1 MRRVRG
7 GPRGPL
13 AAGLEALAGLPALV
27 GALLG
32 FLGFVGFLGAT
43 PAVAA
48 TAAATPAA
56 AVTAAAATAR
66 PRQVVLA
73 TVPGVT
79 WEDVAAGRAPVLRS
93 LGERWS
99 MAALSI
105 RTAVSPTDADAAMTT
120 IGAGNRAR
128 GRTAA
133 DNAGL
138 HFGAVP
144 GALGESLHE
153 HGLRAV
159 AVGDSTAVLALGRTD
174 AAGTPDVVVEAGL
187 SDAALASVAGRLD
200 FRRDTLV
207 VVSPYRS
214 PPGPDRLMVAVVA
227 GVGATPGGWIT
238 SATTHR
244 NGIVT
249 LPDIAPGILQLFG
262 IAAPAS
268 MTGQAFRTVP
278 AHGDRL
284 HALTG
289 LEAAAVS
296 YSKRVGP
303 FTFVLAVAGVAVFAA
318 GWSTLRTGSGT
329 GGWTGFWSLSEQ
341 NPYRVLRPTVV
352 VAAGLLLAAIPLAC
366 LAQAA
371 VGAER
376 WTALPAFGFLVAAA
390 LAVVGVALAGPW
402 RRRRAGPAAFVA
414 AATVLAIATDL
425 VTGSRGQLTS
435 LIGYTPIEGGRF
447 YGLSAVSFAILT
459 TYVVVLAGMLAGAM
473 PRWSVTVIAAVGVV
487 TVGLAGA
494 PMLGAKFGSILT
506 LVPAF
511 GVLALLATGRRLSL
525 RALAVIVAGAAI
537 IALGIGAADA
547 LRPAQSQTH
556 IGRFVGALLGGGG
569 GPGSVGDVIQ
579 RKLDANLGIFIR
591 APYALLAPAA
601 LVFVAV
607 VVLRPARVIEAPM
620 RAVPGL
626 REGLLAAMAALAIA
640 MFLNDSGVA
649 IPAMGLAIGTPWA
662 VAALLPANEAEVP

>member
-1 MRRVRG
+1 M
-7 GPRGPL
+7 
-13 AAGLEALAGLPALV
+13 
-27 GALLG
+27 
-32 FLGFVGFLGAT
+32 
-43 PAVAA
+43 
-48 TAAATPAA
+48 
-56 AVTAAAATAR
+56 
-66 PRQVVLA
+66 
-73 TVPGVT
+73 PGVT

-159 AVGDSTAVLALGRTD
+159 AMGDSTALLAVGRTD
-174 AAGTPDVVVEAGL
+174 AVDGIPDVTVDAGL

-200 FRRDTLV
+200 LTRDTLI
-207 VVSPYRS
+207 VVSPYRA

-227 GVGATPGGWIT
+227 GVGATPGGWIA

-262 IAAPAS
+262 IAAPPS
-268 MTGQAFRTVP
+268 MTGQAFHTVP
-278 AHGDRL
+278 ARGDRL
-284 HALTG
+284 RTLTG
-289 LEAAAVS
+289 LQAAAVS

-303 FTFVLAVAGVAVFAA
+303 FTFVLALAGVAVFAA
-318 GWSTLRTGSGT
+318 GWSTLRKNAGMAAVTP
-329 GGWTGFWSLSEQ
+329 GGWSGFFSLSEQ
-341 NPYRVLRPTVV
+341 FPDQVLRPSVV
-352 VAAGLLLAAIPLAC
+352 VAGGLLVAAIPLAC

-376 WTALPAFGFLVAAA
+376 WAALPAFGFLVAAA
-390 LAVVGVALAGPW
+390 LAAVGGALAGPW
-402 RRRRAGPAAFVA
+402 RRRRAGPAAFIA
-414 AATVLAIATDL
+414 AGTVLAIAADL

-447 YGLSAVSFAILT
+447 YGLSAVSFAIFA
-459 TYVVVLAGMLAGAM
+459 TYVVVLAGMLAGAR
-473 PRWSVTVIAAVGVV
+473 PRWSATVVAAVAVV

-494 PMLGAKFGSILT
+494 PMFGAKFGSILT

-511 GVLALLATGRRLSL
+511 GLLALLVSGRRLSL
-525 RALAVIVAGAAI
+525 RALVAIVAGAAVL
-537 IALGIGAADA
+537 ALGIGAADA

-569 GPGSVGDVIQ
+569 GTGSVWEVIQ
-579 RKLDANLGIFIR
+579 RKLDANLGIFVR

-601 LVFVAV
+601 LVFVAL
-607 VVLRPARVIEAPM
+607 VVLRPARVVDAPM

-626 REGLLAAMAALAIA
+626 REGLLAAMAALAVA

-649 IPAMGLAIGTPWA
+649 IPAIGLAIGVPWA
-662 VAALLPANEAEVP
+662 VAALLPANAGRSGPPEVP

>member
-1 MRRVRG
+1 V
-7 GPRGPL
+7 L
-13 AAGLEALAGLPALV
+13 AA
-27 GALLG
+27 
-32 FLGFVGFLGAT
+32 
-43 PAVAA
+43 
-48 TAAATPAA
+48 
-56 AVTAAAATAR
+56 
-66 PRQVVLA
+66 
-73 TVPGVT
+73 VPGVT

-159 AVGDSTAVLALGRTD
+159 AVGDSTALLAVGRVD
-174 AAGTPDVVVEAGL
+174 AGAETADLAVEAGL

-200 FRRDTLV
+200 LTRDTLV

-244 NGIVT
+244 KGIVT
-249 LPDIAPGILQLFG
+249 LADIAPGILQLFG
-262 IAAPAS
+262 IKAPPS
-268 MTGQAFRTVP
+268 MTGQAFHTVP

-284 HALTG
+284 RTFTG
-289 LEAAAVS
+289 LQAAAVS

-318 GWSTLRTGSGT
+318 GWYTLLRRGAGVASEGASVTASVAPGGT
-329 GGWTGFWSLSEQ
+329 PRGWSRFCSLSEQ
-341 NPYRVLRPTVV
+341 FPDQFLRPSVV
-352 VAAGLLLAAIPLAC
+352 VAEGLLVAAIPLAC

-376 WTALPAFGFLVAAA
+376 WPALPAFGFLVAAA
-390 LAVVGVALAGPW
+390 VAVVGVALAGPW

-414 AATVLAIATDL
+414 AATVLAIAADL

-447 YGLSAVSFAILT
+447 YGLSAVSFAILA
-459 TYVVVLAGMLAGAM
+459 TYVVALAGMLAGAM
-473 PRWSVTVIAAVGVV
+473 PRRSVAVIAAVAAV

-511 GVLALLATGRRLSL
+511 GLLALLASGRRLSL
-525 RALAVIVAGAAI
+525 RALAAIVAGAAV

-569 GPGSVGDVIQ
+569 GTGSVGEVIQ
-579 RKLDANLGIFIR
+579 RKLDANLGIFVR

-601 LVFVAV
+601 LVFVAL
-607 VVLRPARVIEAPM
+607 VVLRPARVIDAPM

-626 REGLLAAMAALAIA
+626 REGLLAAMAALAVA

-649 IPAMGLAIGTPWA
+649 IPAMGLAIGVPWT
-662 VAALLPANEAEVP
+662 VAALIPRRDPAGPR

>member
-1 MRRVRG
+1 
-7 GPRGPL
+7 
-13 AAGLEALAGLPALV
+13 
-27 GALLG
+27 
-32 FLGFVGFLGAT
+32 
-43 PAVAA
+43 
-48 TAAATPAA
+48 
-56 AVTAAAATAR
+56 
-66 PRQVVLA
+66 
-73 TVPGVT
+73 
-79 WEDVAAGRAPVLRS
+79 
-93 LGERWS
+93 

-144 GALGESLHE
+144 GAFGEALHE

-174 AAGTPDVVVEAGL
+174 AAVGTPDVVVESGL

-200 FRRDTLV
+200 LTRDTLV

-227 GVGATPGGWIT
+227 GAGATPAGWIT

-262 IAAPAS
+262 IAGPPS
-268 MTGQAFRTVP
+268 MTGQPFHTVP

-284 HALTG
+284 RALTG

-303 FTFVLAVAGVAVFAA
+303 FTFVLALAGVAIFAA
-318 GWSTLRTGSGT
+318 GWHALRTASAT
-329 GGWTGFWSLSEQ
+329 
-341 NPYRVLRPTVV
+341 RPGPPSVV
-352 VAAGLLLAAIPLAC
+352 VAAGLLVAAIPLAC

-376 WTALPAFGFLVAAA
+376 WAAPPAFGFLVAAA
-390 LAVVGVALAGPW
+390 AAVVGIALAGPW
-402 RRRRAGPAAFVA
+402 RRWRAGPAAFVA
-414 AATVLAIATDL
+414 AATVLAIAADL

-447 YGLSAVSFAILT
+447 YGLSAVSFAILA

-473 PRWSVTVIAAVGVV
+473 PRWSVTVIAAVAAV

-511 GVLALLATGRRLSL
+511 ALLALLASVRRLSL
-525 RALAVIVAGAAI
+525 RALVAIVAGAAI

-569 GPGSVGDVIQ
+569 GSGSVGEVIW
-579 RKLDANLGIFIR
+579 RKLDANLGIFVR

-601 LVFVAV
+601 LAFVAL
-607 VVLRPARVIEAPM
+607 VVLRPARVIDAPM

-626 REGLLAAMAALAIA
+626 REGFLAAMAALALA

-649 IPAMGLAIGTPWA
+649 IPAIGLAIGVPWA
-662 VAALLPANEAEVP
+662 VGALLTANGNGTQWSKSSVHRARH

>member
-7 GPRGPL
+7 GPRGLL
-13 AAGLEALAGLPALV
+13 AAGSAALAAPLVLIGALL

-32 FLGFVGFLGAT
+32 FLGAT
-43 PAVAA
+43 G
-48 TAAATPAA
+48 PAA
-56 AVTAAAATAR
+56 AASAR

-73 TVPGVT
+73 AVPGVT

-99 MAALSI
+99 MAVLSI

-153 HGLRAV
+153 HGLQAV
-159 AVGDSTAVLALGRTD
+159 AAGDSTALLAVGRTG
-174 AAGTPDVVVEAGL
+174 AVVGSPDVVVEAGL
-187 SDAALASVAGRLD
+187 SDAALALVAGHLD
-200 FRRDTLV
+200 LTRDTLV
-207 VVSPYRS
+207 VVSPYRA

-249 LPDIAPGILQLFG
+249 LPDIAPGILHLFG
-262 IAAPAS
+262 IAAPPS
-268 MTGQAFRTVP
+268 MTGQAFHTFP

-284 HALTG
+284 RTLTG
-289 LEAAAVS
+289 LQAAAVS

-318 GWSTLRTGSGT
+318 GWYTLRKGARRASVTASVAPGATPRGWSG
-329 GGWTGFWSLSEQ
+329 FCSLSKQ
-341 NPYRVLRPTVV
+341 FSDRALRSSAV

-376 WTALPAFGFLVAAA
+376 WAALPAFGFLVAAA
-390 LAVVGVALAGPW
+390 LALVGIAMAGPW
-402 RRRRAGPAAFVA
+402 RRLRAGPAAFVA
-414 AATVLAIATDL
+414 AATALAIAADL

-447 YGLSAVSFAILT
+447 YGLSAVSFAVLA
-459 TYVVVLAGMLAGAM
+459 TYAVALAGMLAGAM
-473 PRWSVTVIAAVGVV
+473 PRWSVTVIATVAVV

-494 PMLGAKFGSILT
+494 PMLGAKFGSVLT

-511 GVLALLATGRRLSL
+511 GLLALLASGRRLSL
-525 RALAVIVAGAAI
+525 RALAAIVAGAAVV
-537 IALGIGAADA
+537 ALGIGAADA

-569 GPGSVGDVIQ
+569 GTGSVGEVIQ
-579 RKLDANLGIFIR
+579 RKLDANLGIFVR

-601 LVFVAV
+601 LVFVAL
-607 VVLRPARVIEAPM
+607 VVLRPARVVDAPM

-649 IPAMGLAIGTPWA
+649 IPAMGLAIGVPWA
-662 VAALLPANEAEVP
+662 VAALVQPRDLRGPQ

>member
-1 MRRVRG
+1 V
-7 GPRGPL
+7 L
-13 AAGLEALAGLPALV
+13 AA
-27 GALLG
+27 
-32 FLGFVGFLGAT
+32 
-43 PAVAA
+43 
-48 TAAATPAA
+48 
-56 AVTAAAATAR
+56 
-66 PRQVVLA
+66 
-73 TVPGVT
+73 VPGVT

-159 AVGDSTAVLALGRTD
+159 AVGDSTALLAVGRVD
-174 AAGTPDVVVEAGL
+174 AGAETADLAVEAGL

-200 FRRDTLV
+200 LTRDTLV

-249 LPDIAPGILQLFG
+249 LADIAPGILQLFG
-262 IAAPAS
+262 IKAPPS
-268 MTGQAFRTVP
+268 MTGQAFHTVP

-284 HALTG
+284 RTFTG
-289 LEAAAVS
+289 LQAAAVS

-318 GWSTLRTGSGT
+318 GWYTLLRRGAGVASEGASVTASVAPGGT
-329 GGWTGFWSLSEQ
+329 PRGWSRFCSLSEQ
-341 NPYRVLRPTVV
+341 NPDQFLRPSVV
-352 VAAGLLLAAIPLAC
+352 VAEGLLVAAIPLAC

-376 WTALPAFGFLVAAA
+376 WPALPAFGFLVAAA
-390 LAVVGVALAGPW
+390 VAVVGVALAGPW

-414 AATVLAIATDL
+414 AATVLAIAADL

-447 YGLSAVSFAILT
+447 YGLSAVSFAILA
-459 TYVVVLAGMLAGAM
+459 TYVVALAGMLAGAM
-473 PRWSVTVIAAVGVV
+473 PRRSVAVIAAVAAV

-511 GVLALLATGRRLSL
+511 GLLALLASGRRLSL
-525 RALAVIVAGAAI
+525 RALAAIVAGAAV

-569 GPGSVGDVIQ
+569 GTGSVGEVIQ
-579 RKLDANLGIFIR
+579 RKLDANLGIFVR

-601 LVFVAV
+601 LVFVAL
-607 VVLRPARVIEAPM
+607 VVLRPARVIDAPM

-626 REGLLAAMAALAIA
+626 REGLLAAMAALAVA

-649 IPAMGLAIGTPWA
+649 IPAMGLAIGVPWT
-662 VAALLPANEAEVP
+662 VAALIPRRDPGGPR

>member
-1 MRRVRG
+1 
-7 GPRGPL
+7 
-13 AAGLEALAGLPALV
+13 
-27 GALLG
+27 
-32 FLGFVGFLGAT
+32 
-43 PAVAA
+43 
-48 TAAATPAA
+48 
-56 AVTAAAATAR
+56 
-66 PRQVVLA
+66 
-73 TVPGVT
+73 
-79 WEDVAAGRAPVLRS
+79 
-93 LGERWS
+93 

-159 AVGDSTAVLALGRTD
+159 AVGDSTALLAVGRVD
-174 AAGTPDVVVEAGL
+174 AGAETADLAVEAGL

-200 FRRDTLV
+200 LTRDTLV

-244 NGIVT
+244 KGIVT
-249 LPDIAPGILQLFG
+249 LADIAPGILQLFG
-262 IAAPAS
+262 IKAPPS
-268 MTGQAFRTVP
+268 MTGQAFHTVP

-284 HALTG
+284 RTFTG
-289 LEAAAVS
+289 LQAAAVS

-318 GWSTLRTGSGT
+318 GWYTLLRRGAGVASEGASVTASVAPGGT
-329 GGWTGFWSLSEQ
+329 PRGWSRFCSLSEQ
-341 NPYRVLRPTVV
+341 FPDQFLRPSVV
-352 VAAGLLLAAIPLAC
+352 VAEGLLVAAIPLAC
-366 LAQAA
+366 LAQGA

-376 WTALPAFGFLVAAA
+376 WPALPAFGFLVAAA
-390 LAVVGVALAGPW
+390 VAVVGVALAGPW

-414 AATVLAIATDL
+414 AATVLAIAADL

-447 YGLSAVSFAILT
+447 YGLSAVSFAILA
-459 TYVVVLAGMLAGAM
+459 TYVVALAGMLAGAM
-473 PRWSVTVIAAVGVV
+473 PRRSVAVIAAVAAV

-511 GVLALLATGRRLSL
+511 GLLALLASGRRLSL
-525 RALAVIVAGAAI
+525 RALAAIVAGAAV

-569 GPGSVGDVIQ
+569 GTGSVGEVIQ
-579 RKLDANLGIFIR
+579 RKLDANLGIFVR

-601 LVFVAV
+601 LVFVAL
-607 VVLRPARVIEAPM
+607 VVLRPARVIDAPM

-626 REGLLAAMAALAIA
+626 REGLLAAMAALAVA

-649 IPAMGLAIGTPWA
+649 IPAMGLAIGVPWT
-662 VAALLPANEAEVP
+662 VAALIPRRDPAGPR

>member
-1 MRRVRG
+1 
-7 GPRGPL
+7 
-13 AAGLEALAGLPALV
+13 
-27 GALLG
+27 
-32 FLGFVGFLGAT
+32 
-43 PAVAA
+43 
-48 TAAATPAA
+48 
-56 AVTAAAATAR
+56 
-66 PRQVVLA
+66 
-73 TVPGVT
+73 
-79 WEDVAAGRAPVLRS
+79 VLRS

-105 RTAVSPTDADAAMTT
+105 RTAVSPTDADSAMTT

-153 HGLRAV
+153 HGLRAS
-159 AVGDSTAVLALGRTD
+159 ASGDSTALLAVGRTD
-174 AAGTPDVVVEAGL
+174 AVVGAPDLAVEAGL

-200 FRRDTLV
+200 LTRDTLV
-207 VVSPYRS
+207 VVSPYRV

-227 GVGATPGGWIT
+227 GFGATPGGWIT

-262 IAAPAS
+262 IKAPPS
-268 MTGQAFRTVP
+268 MTGQAFHTVP

-284 HALTG
+284 RTLTG
-289 LEAAAVS
+289 LQAAAVS
-296 YSKRVGP
+296 YSERVGP
-303 FTFVLAVAGVAVFAA
+303 FTFVLALAGVAVFAA
-318 GWSTLRTGSGT
+318 GWYTLRSGAGMASAAGSVAP
-329 GGWTGFWSLSEQ
+329 GGWSGFCSLSEQ
-341 NPYRVLRPTVV
+341 FPDRVLRPSVV
-352 VAAGLLLAAIPLAC
+352 VAGGLLVAAIPLAC

-376 WTALPAFGFLVAAA
+376 WAALPAFGFLVAAA
-390 LAVVGVALAGPW
+390 LAAVGVALAGPW
-402 RRRRAGPAAFVA
+402 SRRRAGPAAFVA
-414 AATVLAIATDL
+414 AATVLAIAADL

-435 LIGYTPIEGGRF
+435 LVGYTPIEGGRF
-447 YGLSAVSFAILT
+447 YGLSAVSFAVLA

-473 PRWSVTVIAAVGVV
+473 PRRSMAVIAAVAAV

-511 GVLALLATGRRLSL
+511 GLLALLASGRRLSL
-525 RALAVIVAGAAI
+525 RALAAIVAGAAV

-547 LRPAQSQTH
+547 LRPARSQTH

-569 GPGSVGDVIQ
+569 GTGSVGEVIQ
-579 RKLDANLGIFIR
+579 RKLDANLGIFVR

-601 LVFVAV
+601 LVFVAL
-607 VVLRPARVIEAPM
+607 VVLRPARVVDAPM

-649 IPAMGLAIGTPWA
+649 IPAMGLAIGVPWA
-662 VAALLPANEAEVP
+662 VSALLPANAHGRL

>member
-1 MRRVRG
+1 V
-7 GPRGPL
+7 L
-13 AAGLEALAGLPALV
+13 AA
-27 GALLG
+27 
-32 FLGFVGFLGAT
+32 
-43 PAVAA
+43 
-48 TAAATPAA
+48 
-56 AVTAAAATAR
+56 
-66 PRQVVLA
+66 
-73 TVPGVT
+73 VPGVT

-153 HGLRAV
+153 HGLRVV
-159 AVGDSTAVLALGRTD
+159 AVGDSTALLAAGRTD
-174 AAGTPDVVVEAGL
+174 AVVGAPDLAVEAGL
-187 SDAALASVAGRLD
+187 SDAALGSVAGRLD
-200 FRRDTLV
+200 LTRDTLV

-262 IAAPAS
+262 IAAPPS
-268 MTGQAFRTVP
+268 MTGQAFHTVP

-284 HALTG
+284 RTLTG
-289 LEAAAVS
+289 LQAAAVS

-303 FTFVLAVAGVAVFAA
+303 FIFVLAVAGVAVFAA
-318 GWSTLRTGSGT
+318 GWQTLRKGAGVASGAPASVAPVGT
-329 GGWTGFWSLSEQ
+329 PRGWSG
-341 NPYRVLRPTVV
+341 VLRPSVV
-352 VAAGLLLAAIPLAC
+352 MAGGLLLAAIPLAC

-376 WTALPAFGFLVAAA
+376 WAALSAFGFLAAAA
-390 LAVVGVALAGPW
+390 LAVVGLALAGPW

-414 AATVLAIATDL
+414 SATVLAIAADL

-447 YGLSAVSFAILT
+447 YGLSAVSFAILA

-473 PRWSVTVIAAVGVV
+473 PRWSVAVIAAVAVV

-511 GVLALLATGRRLSL
+511 GLLALLASGRRLSV
-525 RALAVIVAGAAI
+525 RALAAIVAGAAV

-569 GPGSVGDVIQ
+569 GAGSVGEVIQ
-579 RKLDANLGIFIR
+579 RKLDANLGIFVR

-601 LVFVAV
+601 LAFAAL
-607 VVLRPARVIEAPM
+607 VVLRPARVVDAPM

-649 IPAMGLAIGTPWA
+649 IPAMGLAIGVPWA
-662 VAALLPANEAEVP
+662 TAALVPIRDPRVGDKEREVW

>member
-1 MRRVRG
+1 
-7 GPRGPL
+7 
-13 AAGLEALAGLPALV
+13 
-27 GALLG
+27 
-32 FLGFVGFLGAT
+32 
-43 PAVAA
+43 
-48 TAAATPAA
+48 
-56 AVTAAAATAR
+56 
-66 PRQVVLA
+66 
-73 TVPGVT
+73 VPGVT

-159 AVGDSTAVLALGRTD
+159 AVGDSTAVLAVGRTD
-174 AAGTPDVVVEAGL
+174 AVVGTPDLAVEAGL

-200 FRRDTLV
+200 LTRDTLV

-227 GVGATPGGWIT
+227 GVGATPGGWVT
-238 SATTHR
+238 SATTRR

-249 LPDIAPGILQLFG
+249 LSDIASGILQLFG
-262 IAAPAS
+262 IKAPPS
-268 MTGQAFRTVP
+268 MTGQPFHTVP

-284 HALTG
+284 RTLTG
-289 LEAAAVS
+289 LQAAAVS

-318 GWSTLRTGSGT
+318 GWRTLNSGAGMGSGAPAGT
-329 GGWTGFWSLSEQ
+329 PRGWSRFCSLSEQ
-341 NPYRVLRPTVV
+341 FSDRVLRPWVV
-352 VAAGLLLAAIPLAC
+352 VAAGLLVAAIPLAC

-376 WTALPAFGFLVAAA
+376 WAALPAFGFLVAAA
-390 LAVVGVALAGPW
+390 LAVDGVALAGPW

-414 AATVLAIATDL
+414 AATVLAIAADL

-447 YGLSAVSFAILT
+447 YGLSAVSFAILA
-459 TYVVVLAGMLAGAM
+459 TYVVALAGMLAGAM
-473 PRWSVTVIAAVGVV
+473 PRWSVAVIAAVAVV
-487 TVGLAGA
+487 TVALAGA

-511 GVLALLATGRRLSL
+511 GLLALLASGRRLSL
-525 RALAVIVAGAAI
+525 RALAAIVAGGAV

-569 GPGSVGDVIQ
+569 GTGSVGEVIQ
-579 RKLDANLGIFIR
+579 RKLDANLGIFVR

-607 VVLRPARVIEAPM
+607 MVLRPARVIDAPM

-626 REGLLAAMAALAIA
+626 REGLLAAMAALAVA

-649 IPAMGLAIGTPWA
+649 IPAIGLAIGVPWA
-662 VAALLPANEAEVP
+662 VAALVPIRDPGGPP

>member
-1 MRRVRG
+1 MRHVRG
-7 GPRGPL
+7 GPRGLL
-13 AAGLEALAGLPALV
+13 AAGWFAALAALPALTGV
-27 GALLG
+27 LLALLG
-32 FLGFVGFLGAT
+32 FLG
-43 PAVAA
+43 A
-48 TAAATPAA
+48 TAPAA
-56 AVTAAAATAR
+56 AASAR

-73 TVPGVT
+73 AVPGVT
-79 WEDVAAGRAPVLRS
+79 WEDVAAGKAPVLRS

-105 RTAVSPTDADAAMTT
+105 RTAVSPTDAVSAMTT

-144 GALGESLHE
+144 GALGESLSD

-159 AVGDSTAVLALGRTD
+159 ALGDPRGLLALGRTD
-174 AAGTPDVVVEAGL
+174 AVAGVPDVAVEAGL
-187 SDAALASVAGRLD
+187 SDAALASLAGRLD
-200 FRRDTLV
+200 LSRDTLV
-207 VVSPYRS
+207 VVSPYRV

-244 NGIVT
+244 NGIVS

-262 IAAPAS
+262 IAAPRS
-268 MTGQAFRTVP
+268 MTGQAFHTVP

-284 HALTG
+284 RTLTG

-303 FTFVLAVAGVAVFAA
+303 FTFALALAGVAVFAA
-318 GWSTLRTGSGT
+318 GWYTLRSGARGASVT
-329 GGWTGFWSLSEQ
+329 ASVAPGGWSGFCSLSEQ
-341 NPYRVLRPTVV
+341 FSDRVVRPSVV
-352 VAAGLLLAAIPLAC
+352 VAAGLLVAAVPLAC

-371 VGAER
+371 AGAER
-376 WTALPAFGFLVAAA
+376 WAAPPAFVFLVAVA
-390 LAVVGVALAGPW
+390 LAVAGIALAGPW
-402 RRRRAGPAAFVA
+402 RRRQAGPAAFVA
-414 AATVLAIATDL
+414 AATVLAIAADL

-447 YGLSAVSFAILT
+447 YGLSAVSFAILA
-459 TYVVVLAGMLAGAM
+459 TYVVALTGMLAGAM
-473 PRWSVTVIAAVGVV
+473 PRWSVPIVAAVAVV

-511 GVLALLATGRRLSL
+511 GLLALLASGRRLSL
-525 RALAVIVAGAAI
+525 RALAALVAGAAVV
-537 IALGIGAADA
+537 ALGIGAADA
-547 LRPAQSQTH
+547 LRPAQSQSH

-569 GPGSVGDVIQ
+569 GTGPVGEVIQ
-579 RKLDANLGIFIR
+579 RKLDANLGIFVR

-601 LVFVAV
+601 LVFVALV
-607 VVLRPARVIEAPM
+607 ALRPARVIEA
-620 RAVPGL
+620 
-626 REGLLAAMAALAIA
+626 
-640 MFLNDSGVA
+640 
-649 IPAMGLAIGTPWA
+649 
-662 VAALLPANEAEVP
+662 

>member
-13 AAGLEALAGLPALV
+13 AAGLAALAGLPAL
-27 GALLG
+27 AWIAFG
-32 FLGFVGFLGAT
+32 FLSFFGAT
-43 PAVAA
+43 APA
-48 TAAATPAA
+48 AA
-56 AVTAAAATAR
+56 AVTR

-93 LGERWS
+93 LGEHWS

-153 HGLRAV
+153 HGLRAA
-159 AVGDSTAVLALGRTD
+159 AVGDPTAVLTLGRTD
-174 AAGTPDVVVEAGL
+174 AAGPPEVVVDAGL
-187 SDAALASVAGRLD
+187 SDSALASVAGHLD
-200 FRRDTLV
+200 LGRDTLV

-262 IAAPAS
+262 IAAPPS
-268 MTGQAFRTVP
+268 MTGQAFHTVP
-278 AHGDRL
+278 ARGDRL
-284 HALTG
+284 RALTG

-318 GWSTLRTGSGT
+318 GWFTLRRAAAT
-329 GGWTGFWSLSEQ
+329 
-341 NPYRVLRPTVV
+341 RVLRSLV
-352 VAAGLLLAAIPLAC
+352 VAAAGLFVAAIPLAC

-376 WTALPAFGFLVAAA
+376 WAALPAFGFLVVAA
-390 LAVVGVALAGPW
+390 LALVGVALGGPW
-402 RRRRAGPAAFVA
+402 RRWRAGPAAFVA
-414 AATVLAIATDL
+414 AATVLAIAADL

-447 YGLSAVSFAILT
+447 YGLSAVSFAILA
-459 TYVVVLAGMLAGAM
+459 TYVVVLAGMLAGAR
-473 PRWSVTVIAAVGVV
+473 PRRSVTVIAAVGVV
-487 TVGLAGA
+487 AVGLAGA

-511 GVLALLATGRRLSL
+511 GLLALLASGRRLSL

-601 LVFVAV
+601 LVFAAV
-607 VVLRPARVIEAPM
+607 VVLRPARVIDAPM

-649 IPAMGLAIGTPWA
+649 IPAIGLAIGVPWA
-662 VAALLPANEAEVP
+662 VAALVGPPAGRA